1 MTGGKNTM
9 SYPMHTVPGKFYL
22 ITRTGEAFPLNGTLL
37 KYVPDGED
45 PIFSKYEE
53 DPVQL
58 STTTLEDAF
67 GHGVIFVEKAEY
79 YRDICEDGVD
89 YESTTKNEE
98 CDGDLYREKLYHTTN
113 DINARYPLEKE
124 PDNAGYTHTLAL
136 DSDGSL
142 SSESINDDHRFWDGE
157 KFVSMKP

>member
-1 MTGGKNTM
+1 M
-9 SYPMHTVPGKFYL
+9 SHPMHTVPGKFYL

-45 PIFSKYEE
+45 PVFSKYEE

-58 STTTLEDAF
+58 YTTTIPGESDYGL
-67 GHGVIFVEKAEY
+67 ILVEKIEY
-79 YRDICEDGVD
+79 YQDNCEDGVE

-98 CDGDLYREKLYHTTN
+98 CDGDLYREKLSYTTK
-113 DINARYPLEKE
+113 DIKARYPLEKE

>member
-1 MTGGKNTM
+1 M

-22 ITRTGEAFPLNGTLL
+22 ITRNGEAFPLAGTLL

-53 DPVQL
+53 DPVEL
-58 STTTLEDAF
+58 YTTTIPGESDYGL
-67 GHGVIFVEKAEY
+67 ILVEKEEY
-79 YRDICEDGVD
+79 YQDNCEDGVD
-89 YESTTKNEE
+89 YESTIENEE
-98 CDGDLYREKLYHTTN
+98 CDGDLYREKLSFTTK
-113 DINARYPLEKE
+113 DINARFPLEKE

-157 KFVSMKP
+157 KFVSTKP

>member
-1 MTGGKNTM
+1 M
-9 SYPMHTVPGKFYL
+9 SHQMHTVPGKFYL
-22 ITRTGEAFPLNGTLL
+22 ITRNGEAFPLAGTLL

-58 STTTLEDAF
+58 YTTTSPGESDYGL
-67 GHGVIFVEKAEY
+67 ILVEKVEY
-79 YRDICEDGVD
+79 WEDNCEDGAD
-89 YESTTKNEE
+89 SLSAPQGEE
-98 CDGDLYREKLYHTTN
+98 CDGYLYRETLTCTT
-113 DINARYPLEKE
+113 IAREASYRLKS
-124 PDNAGYTHTLAL
+124 DCDSAGYTHALAL

-157 KFVSMKP
+157 KFVSI